1 MDISGTGIKHI
12 TMFDRQYTPEKQA
25 EGLAISQAIVFGH
38 CDKCAFCHNARHR
51 GLNSRSLP
59 SHGVCIARQKSLR
72 ICKRRTPDG
81 H

>member
-12 TMFDRQYTPEKQA
+12 TMFDRQYTPESRRRDWQSLRPSCL
-25 EGLAISQAIVFGH
+25 GIVTS
-38 CDKCAFCHNARHR
+38 APFCHNARHR